1 MVSISK
7 SKLRKRQPWIA
18 LTKYFLYTICFIG
31 ILGNLWLS
39 EEEPAATT
47 SYDVVQ
53 PLVTQEERELTLEE
67 MEQQEQKHQEIKQK
81 SWTKTLNGVET
92 ILAQHLSRPKDD
104 EPLRRETLLE
114 EDGDD
119 PLLGSSSTYASLSN
133 EQDRE
138 HIVNVF
144 RDAGVE
150 LDEETLQTLPS
161 WSTIVSHIGAAPKLH
176 GLDSC
181 SKFRE
186 TIPALERNV
195 GSCGMFNSGTN
206 LVTRLLKEN
215 CQIPERVDFYGWTD
229 TFDKWQMG
237 PYDAHGMRWQ
247 VPWGKHTAARYRDM
261 HSTEHAVEIEKD
273 SLLPVVTIRH
283 PYDWMKSMCG
293 NRYTAKWA
301 HSQGN
306 CPHLLKDAASMTP
319 TALTVRYGDYEDSF
333 DSLAHLWNGWYN
345 QYRKEATYPF
355 VMVRFEDLIF
365 HTKNVTSQI
374 CHCAG
379 GEIRT
384 DRPFFYIVDS
394 AKQGPG
400 HGRDRTGMVQAWIKY
415 GNPMPPRADFSEDD
429 SKAAKAFLDLDMMEI
444 FGYQHP

>member
-1 MVSISK
+1 MVIRSCKMFSLYNSFNWNTWDSLALKETSK
-7 SKLRKRQPWIA
+7 
-18 LTKYFLYTICFIG
+18 
-31 ILGNLWLS
+31 
-39 EEEPAATT
+39 
-47 SYDVVQ
+47 DDVQ
-53 PLVTQEERELTLEE
+53 PLTQLEL
-67 MEQQEQKHQEIKQK
+67 EQQERNEQERKQK
-81 SWTKTLNGVET
+81 TLSKTLHDVEN
-92 ILAQHLSRPKDD
+92 ILAQHRSRAKRNQILSG
-104 EPLRRETLLE
+104 EGVFQ
-114 EDGDD
+114 DGDQEKR
-119 PLLGSSSTYASLSN
+119 TASFSN

-138 HIVNVF
+138 HIVNIF

-161 WSTIVSHIGAAPKLH
+161 WSTIVSHIGDAPKIY

-181 SKFRE
+181 EKFRE
-186 TIPALERNV
+186 MIPAVERNV
-195 GSCGMFNSGTN
+195 GCCGMFNSGTN

-215 CQIPERVDFYGWTD
+215 CQIPERVDFYGWKD
-229 TFDKWQMG
+229 TFEKWQMG

-247 VPWGKHTAARYRDM
+247 VPWGKHTAARYRDI
-261 HSTEHAVEIEKD
+261 HSTKHAVEIEKD

-283 PYDWMKSMCG
+283 PYDWMKSMCV

-306 CPHLLKDAASMTP
+306 CPHLLKDVSSMT
-319 TALTVRYGDYEDSF
+319 TTELTVRYGDYEDSF

-345 QYRKEATYPF
+345 QYREEATYPF

-365 HTKNVTSQI
+365 HTKNVTTQI

-394 AKQGPG
+394 AKEGPG
-400 HGRDRTGMVQAWIKY
+400 HGRDRTGMVKAWIKY
-415 GNPMPPRADFSEDD
+415 GNPMPPRADFSADD
-429 SKAAKAFLDLDMMEI
+429 YKAAIAFLDSDLMDI
-444 FGYQHP
+444 FGYQHPQ